1 METKHTPGPW
11 EINPRAKAMIMSES
25 GRGIASAAVY
35 STNTGN
41 GEHIEE
47 NLANAKLIAAAPEML
62 EALKYAKRMLKTSN
76 AIYDEQYITEIINKA
91 TL

>member
-11 EINPRAKAMIMSES
+11 KINPRAKAMIMSES

-35 STNTGN
+35 STNTDN

-62 EALKYAKRMLKTSN
+62 QALKDLLNPDIDPNKAYNQALN
-76 AIYDEQYITEIINKA
+76 IITKA